1 MKFNYEGFYSCS
13 VTVIENESEG
23 SALPERYYKE
33 PEFILELN
41 HPYIF
46 EVQRK
51 LWLDGST
58 AINVPIVIGEIVNPD
73 YKD

>member
-1 MKFNYEGFYSCS
+1 MSPKNPIIIGM
-13 VTVIENESEG
+13 
-23 SALPERYYKE
+23 
-33 PEFILELN
+33 
-41 HPYIF
+41 PYIF
-46 EVQRK
+46 EVRRK